1 MFADLA
7 SQIPRIASVLPVL
20 AQMAIRAVPRRRD
33 FYDRIAQGASHEE
46 LDEALTTWLAGLD
59 SVVIHMK
66 TFLEQGNYG
75 KV

>member
-1 MFADLA
+1 MFANLI
-7 SQIPRIASVLPVL
+7 SQIPCIASVLPFLV
-20 AQMAIRAVPRRRD
+20 QMAIRAVPRRRD

-46 LDEALTTWLAGLD
+46 LDEALTKWLAGLD
-59 SVVIHMK
+59 SVVVHMQ